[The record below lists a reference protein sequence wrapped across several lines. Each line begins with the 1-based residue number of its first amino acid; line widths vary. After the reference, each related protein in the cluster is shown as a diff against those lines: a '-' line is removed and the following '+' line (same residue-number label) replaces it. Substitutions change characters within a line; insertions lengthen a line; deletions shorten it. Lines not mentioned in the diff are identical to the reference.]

1 MAAPERVLIDTSALY
16 AIVSA
21 TDLFHAR
28 ARDAYE
34 MLLDGES
41 EFWTTSYVLVETVAL
56 LHRRLG
62 FEAVTAFDA
71 WRRGA
76 QLRVLWVDDE
86 MHAGAWDAF
95 AAEQGRGLSLVDWT
109 MALASR
115 EMSAPV
121 FTFDADFAAQGI
133 PVEPR

>member
-16 AIVSA
+16 AIVST
-21 TDLFHAR
+21 TDLFHTR

-76 QLRVLWVDDE
+76 QVRVLWVDDE
-86 MHAGAWDAF
+86 MHTGAWDRF

-121 FTFDADFAAQGI
+121 FTFDADFAVQGI

>member
-16 AIVSA
+16 AIVSV
-21 TDLFHAR
+21 TDRFHNQ
-28 ARDAYE
+28 ARDSYE

-62 FEAVTAFDA
+62 WEAVSAFDTWQREA
-71 WRRGA
+71 G
-76 QLRVLWVDDE
+76 LRVLWVDDG
-86 MHAGAWDAF
+86 MHARAWDRF

-121 FTFDADFAAQGI
+121 FTFDADFGAQGI